1 MGNMPEVQQD
11 GALRLT
17 FATLRYYPFG
27 GLEKSF
33 LNICKEAIRRGHSLT
48 VYCSSWEGDRL
59 PGARIIEVPL
69 SKHSNH
75 ARLGEFHQK
84 VMAARANAPDD
95 VFVGFKR
102 IPDLDLYYNGDVC
115 FIDEAARKHGRW
127 YQWTP
132 RYRQMAAFEQAVFS
146 KTVTTEILFIS
157 PREKDIYQRVYG
169 TPEQRFHELPAG
181 IDKQAIRAVDR
192 AQARMQV
199 RAELGCA
206 SDDTVLIMV
215 GSDFR
220 RKGVDRAIRAL
231 AAANNRRA
239 RLWVVGAGDSASYVR
254 LANKLG
260 IIDQISFLGGRSDV
274 PVLLGAADILFHP
287 AVVETAGNAI
297 LEGMVAGLPVI
308 VSASAGFSAHVA
320 RAGAGLVVD
329 DQPFQQAHF
338 DQAVAKLLAQPSLI
352 AELGD
357 NGYAYADQTDL
368 YRRPKVAVDVME
380 AIARRKRGA
389 NLAG

>member
-1 MGNMPEVQQD
+1 MGDVPAGQQGD
-11 GALRLT
+11 VLRLT

-33 LNICKEAIRRGHSLT
+33 LNICKEAIRRGHVLT
-48 VYCSSWEGDRL
+48 IYCSSWEGERL

-75 ARLGEFHQK
+75 ARLAEFHQK
-84 VMAARANAPDD
+84 VMAARSHEPDD

-132 RYRQMAAFEQAVFS
+132 RYRHMAAFEQAVFS
-146 KTVTTEILFIS
+146 TEVGTEILFIS
-157 PREKDIYQRVYG
+157 PREKEIYQRVYG

-181 IDKQAIRAVDR
+181 IDKQAIRAVER
-192 AQARMQV
+192 EQARVQV

-231 AAANNRRA
+231 AAANHPRA
-239 RLWVVGAGDSASYVR
+239 RLWVVGTGERAPYVR

-260 IIDQISFLGGRSDV
+260 VAAQVQFLGGRSDV

-320 RAGAGLVVD
+320 RAGGGLVVD
-329 DQPFQQAHF
+329 DQPFEQARF
-338 DQAVAKLLAQPSLI
+338 DEAVARLLASPSL
-352 AELGD
+352 AMALGSK
-357 NGYAYADQTDL
+357 GYAYADETDL

-389 NLAG
+389 DLAG